1 MKSGTSKTS
10 IGEAPKKSEQIEL
23 KDLEAQ
29 VESLSQ
35 PKQEVQRPSL
45 SPELGQ
51 SLPSPINDVRDTIA
65 SFLDKI
71 AVAQANQEEYV
82 EVSKEVF
89 DHYMRGQK
97 TPYFIYQNVRVYKY
111 GEREAIEKDERRTV

>member
-1 MKSGTSKTS
+1 MKNGISKTS
-10 IGEAPKKSEQIEL
+10 RDEVPKKNEQIEL

-29 VESLSQ
+29 IESISK
-35 PKQEVQRPSL
+35 PEPIKESL

-51 SLPSPINDVRDTIA
+51 SLPSPINDVKDTI
-65 SFLDKI
+65 STFLDKI
-71 AVAQANQEEYV
+71 AMAQANREEYI

-97 TPYFIYQNVRVYKY
+97 TPYFIYQNIRVYKY
-111 GEREAIEKDERRTV
+111 GEREAIEQNEARSV